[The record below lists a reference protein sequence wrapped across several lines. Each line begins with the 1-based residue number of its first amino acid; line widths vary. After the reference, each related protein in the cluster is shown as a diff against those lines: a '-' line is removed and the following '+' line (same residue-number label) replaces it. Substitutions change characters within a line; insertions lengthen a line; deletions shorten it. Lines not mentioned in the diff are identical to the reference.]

1 MLSQRKEEERKY
13 RQNLILDGALQIFK
27 DKGIDKATM
36 EEIAHAAGFGTA
48 TLYYYFPSK
57 EEVFAAILI
66 KGWKTLW
73 EEIEDTIHSDEEAEI
88 KFLDTLYQIAG
99 TAIKNPN
106 LYRFLFTAP
115 KAYPTINENHSEWK
129 RYQSRIYGSLQGLLS
144 DGIKAGAF
152 PKVKP
157 ELLMKGI
164 GGIFHGILFMGKDS
178 KTMSKTDFKK
188 LINELLHT

>member
-13 RQNLILDGALQIFK
+13 RKNLILDGALQIFK

-48 TLYYYFPSK
+48 TLYYYFQSK
-57 EEVFAAILI
+57 EDVFAAILV
-66 KGWKTLW
+66 KGWTTLW
-73 EEIEDTIHSDEEAEI
+73 EDIEDAIHSNEEAEI

-99 TAIKNPN
+99 TVIKNPN

-115 KAYPTINENHSEWK
+115 KAYPTINENNTGWK

-144 DGIKAGAF
+144 DGIKAGVF

-164 GGIFHGILFMGKDS
+164 GGIFHGILFMGKNS

-188 LINELLHT
+188 LINELLHS

>member
-1 MLSQRKEEERKY
+1 MKRYILIGL
-13 RQNLILDGALQIFK
+13 LILSSLTKSNQFINGVDISMLKQVEENGGLFYENGNQIDPIQIFK

-73 EEIEDTIHSDEEAEI
+73 EEIEDTIHSDKEAEI

-106 LYRFLFTAP
+106 L
-115 KAYPTINENHSEWK
+115 
-129 RYQSRIYGSLQGLLS
+129 
-144 DGIKAGAF
+144 
-152 PKVKP
+152 
-157 ELLMKGI
+157 
-164 GGIFHGILFMGKDS
+164 
-178 KTMSKTDFKK
+178 
-188 LINELLHT
+188 